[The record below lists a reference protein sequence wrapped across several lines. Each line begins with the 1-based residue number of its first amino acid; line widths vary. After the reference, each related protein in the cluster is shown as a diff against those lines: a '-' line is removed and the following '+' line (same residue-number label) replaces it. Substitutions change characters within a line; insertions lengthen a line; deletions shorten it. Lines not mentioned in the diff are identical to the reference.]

1 MAIKLEIKNLYKI
14 FGEHPQRAF
23 KYIEQGLSK
32 EQILEKTGLSL
43 GVKDASLAIE
53 EGEIFVIMGLSGSG
67 KSTMVRLLNRL
78 IEPTRGQVLIDGVDI
93 AKISDA
99 ELREVRR
106 KKIAMVFQSFALM
119 PHMTVLDNTAF
130 GMELAGINAEERRE
144 KALDALRQVG
154 LENYAHSYPDELSG
168 GMRQRVGLAR
178 ALAINPDIL
187 LMDEAFSALDPLIRT
202 EMQDEL
208 VKLQAKHQRTIVF
221 ISHDL
226 DEAMRIGDRIAIM
239 QNGEV
244 VQVGTPD
251 EILNNPAN
259 DYVRTFFRGV
269 DISQVFSAKDIARRT
284 PNGLIR
290 KTPGFG
296 PRSALKLLQDEDRE
310 YGYVIAQNNTDYKR
324 MLRIFQEA
332 LDLQEHISVSLHQ
345 PEEVQKLVERSHAE
359 EVIRWNAQ
367 TVAARL
373 RVLADDI
380 LYHRLPTRFTMEK
393 QIGALEKIARQHPD
407 NPVGQFCYWHFSRIA
422 RVLRT
427 QKPLYARDLLADK
440 QRRMP
445 LLPAL
450 KSYLS
455 LKSPALRNAGRLS
468 VMLSVA
474 SLMGTALH
482 LPKSYWILMTVLLVT
497 QNGYGATRLRIVNRS
512 VGTVVGLIIAGV
524 ALHFKIPE
532 GYTLTLMLI
541 TTLASYLILRK
552 NYGWATVGFTITA
565 VYTLQL
571 LWLNGEQYIL
581 PRLIDTII
589 GCLIAFGGTVWLW
602 PQWQSGLLRKNAHDA
617 LEAYQEAIRLILSE
631 DPQPT
636 PLAWQRMRV
645 NQAHNTLYNSLNQA
659 MQEPAFNSHYL
670 ADMKL
675 WVTHSQFIVEHIN
688 AMTTLAREHRALP
701 PELAQEYLQSCEIA
715 IQRCQQRLEYDEPG
729 SSGDANIMDAPEMQ
743 PHEGA
748 AGTLEQHLQ
757 RVIGHLNTMH
767 TISSM
772 AWRQRPHHGI
782 WLSRKLRDSKA

>member
-1 MAIKLEIKNLYKI
+1 
-14 FGEHPQRAF
+14 
-23 KYIEQGLSK
+23 
-32 EQILEKTGLSL
+32 
-43 GVKDASLAIE
+43 
-53 EGEIFVIMGLSGSG
+53 
-67 KSTMVRLLNRL
+67 
-78 IEPTRGQVLIDGVDI
+78 
-93 AKISDA
+93 
-99 ELREVRR
+99 
-106 KKIAMVFQSFALM
+106 
-119 PHMTVLDNTAF
+119 
-130 GMELAGINAEERRE
+130 
-144 KALDALRQVG
+144 
-154 LENYAHSYPDELSG
+154 
-168 GMRQRVGLAR
+168 
-178 ALAINPDIL
+178 
-187 LMDEAFSALDPLIRT
+187 
-202 EMQDEL
+202 
-208 VKLQAKHQRTIVF
+208 
-221 ISHDL
+221 
-226 DEAMRIGDRIAIM
+226 
-239 QNGEV
+239 
-244 VQVGTPD
+244 
-251 EILNNPAN
+251 
-259 DYVRTFFRGV
+259 
-269 DISQVFSAKDIARRT
+269 
-284 PNGLIR
+284 
-290 KTPGFG
+290 
-296 PRSALKLLQDEDRE
+296 
-310 YGYVIAQNNTDYKR
+310 
-324 MLRIFQEA
+324 
-332 LDLQEHISVSLHQ
+332 
-345 PEEVQKLVERSHAE
+345 
-359 EVIRWNAQ
+359 
-367 TVAARL
+367 
-373 RVLADDI
+373 
-380 LYHRLPTRFTMEK
+380 
-393 QIGALEKIARQHPD
+393 
-407 NPVGQFCYWHFSRIA
+407 
-422 RVLRT
+422 
-427 QKPLYARDLLADK
+427 
-440 QRRMP
+440 MP

-455 LKSPALRNAGRLS
+455 LKSPALRNAGRLSVMLSVASLMGTALHLPKSYWILMTVLLVTQNGYGATRLRIVNRSVGTVVGLIIAGVALHFKIPEGYTLTLMLITTLASYLILRKNYGWATVGFTITAVYTLQLALRNAGRLS

-617 LEAYQEAIRLILSE
+617 LEAYQDAIRLILSE